1 MKNKPDFFAGWTEP
15 ESAANTDYQPVYPYN
30 NVKATPSGHT
40 FEMDDTPTRERI
52 RLQHRSGTFSEMHPD
67 GDSVYKIFGDGYSI
81 TLGDH
86 NISIGVDDGNKAKK
100 LNISVYGDINLYAN
114 GNFTQQVDGDYE
126 LHVKGNHTTVV
137 EGLTSFVS
145 QGDMDIKAGGA
156 LRGGLFITP
165 GEYVSIRGDLKVNG
179 EVSAAKIFSKGR
191 VDCLS
196 GMSATSG
203 GFTTEFG
210 GISVG
215 PLEAPVP
222 LEINC
227 VGPINSK
234 VSMSAPLITS
244 GITTS
249 FLSKDI
255 VNSII
260 RNTQIHIAPYG
271 PTSPPTTQEIEA

>member
-1 MKNKPDFFAGWTEP
+1 MAIEKPSFFAGWTEP
-15 ESAANTDYQPVYPYN
+15 ESAANTDYQPIFPFN
-30 NVKATPSGHT
+30 NSNQTPSGHA

-52 RLQHRSGTFSEMHPD
+52 RLQHRTGTFIEMHPN
-67 GDSVYKIFGDGYSI
+67 GDEVHKVYGDGYEI
-81 TLGDH
+81 TIKDKNVLINGNINITVLGDA
-86 NISIGVDDGNKAKK
+86 NIYTQGNR
-100 LNISVYGDINLYAN
+100 NE
-114 GNFTQQVDGDYE
+114 QVDGNYE
-126 LHVKGNHTTVV
+126 LHVKGNYTTVV

-156 LRGGLFITP
+156 LAGGLFVTP
-165 GEYVSIRGDLKVNG
+165 GDYVSIRGDLKVNG
-179 EVSAAKIFSKGR
+179 EITAAKIFSKGR
-191 VDCLS
+191 VDCLD
-196 GMSATSG
+196 GMSAISG

-215 PLEAPVP
+215 PLEAPIP

-227 VGPINSK
+227 TGPINSK

-260 RNTQIHIAPYG
+260 RNIQIHIAPFG